1 MVKLIKQVNRP
12 GLYVS
17 DIINDRYQ
25 ILGSEAFKGAYF
37 VYDLVKDDMIR
48 RRDGGCNYLDSIEAA
63 MEIVNGIGPIAKTA
77 KVKQPK
83 PEKVKKPKTIKAASE
98 GKASPAAPERRGK
111 GRAGSK
117 LTFIRDLI
125 RKGGTDVDV
134 FKLFREQYPSS
145 TYSFKTVS
153 ILRKDMGLA

>member
-1 MVKLIKQVNRP
+1 MALSEETDMVKLIKQVNRP

-48 RRDGGCNYLDSIEAA
+48 RRDGGCNYLDSLDAA
-63 MEIVNGIGPIAKTA
+63 MDVVNGLGPVAKTA

-83 PEKVKKPKTIKAASE
+83 PEKVKKPKTAKAASD
-98 GKASPAAPERRGK
+98 GK

>member
-48 RRDGGCNYLDSIEAA
+48 RRDGGCNYLDSLDAA
-63 MEIVNGIGPIAKTA
+63 MDVVNGLGPVAKTA

-83 PEKVKKPKTIKAASE
+83 PEKVKKPKTAKAASD
-98 GKASPAAPERRGK
+98 GK

>member
-1 MVKLIKQVNRP
+1 MVKLIKQASRP
-12 GLYVS
+12 GLYTS
-17 DIINDRYQ
+17 DIINERYQ
-25 ILGSEAFKGAYF
+25 VLESEAFKGSYF
-37 VYDLVKDDMIR
+37 VYDLVKDDLIR
-48 RRDGGCNYLDSIEAA
+48 RRDGGCNYLDSLDAA
-63 MEIVNGIGPIAKTA
+63 MDVVNGLGPIAKTA

-83 PEKVKKPKTIKAASE
+83 PEKVKKPKTVKAASE
-98 GKASPAAPERRGK
+98 GK

-125 RKGGTDVDV
+125 RRGGTDVDV